1 LNNKN
6 KSIFKVMN
14 AKEALTQIKSLLF
27 SEQEQKAAFAMVEGA
42 LVDGTKVAYDL
53 ETSEIFV
60 IGEDGESIPAPVGEH
75 QLTTGEIVVV
85 TEAGKIAEVKA
96 GEAAKVEI
104 EIEAAEEVPME
115 EPKKDE
121 AMAKFEEVMGALEKK
136 VEELSAKVKAM
147 EEKAEDVKEAVKL
160 SAQVIESLAKEPSDK
175 AITAPNQFAKQ
186 LKTEK
191 NDRYN
196 SLQKAFQ
203 SLKK

>member
-1 LNNKN
+1 M
-6 KSIFKVMN
+6 IMN

-27 SEQEQKAAFAMVEGA
+27 SEQEKKASFAMVEGA
-42 LVDGTKVAYDL
+42 LIDGTKVAYDL
-53 ETSEIFV
+53 ETSEIYV

-75 QLTTGEIVVV
+75 QLSTGEIVVV
-85 TEAGKIAEVKA
+85 TEAGKIAEVKK
-96 GEAAKVEI
+96 GEEQKVEI
-104 EIEAAEEVPME
+104 EIEAAEVPAE

-121 AMAKFEEVMGALEKK
+121 AMAKFEEAMGYLEKK

-147 EEKAEDVKEAVKL
+147 EEKAEDVKEAVKM
-160 SAQVIESLAKEPSDK
+160 SAVILESLAKEPSDK

-191 NDRYN
+191 NERYN
-196 SLQKAFQ
+196 NLQNVFQ

>member
-1 LNNKN
+1 M
-6 KSIFKVMN
+6 IMN

-27 SEQEQKAAFAMVEGA
+27 SEAEKKAAFAMVEGA
-42 LVDGTKVAYDL
+42 LIDGTKVAYDL
-53 ETSEIFV
+53 ETSEIYV

-75 QLTTGEIVVV
+75 QLESGEIVVV
-85 TEAGKIAEVKA
+85 TEAGKIAEVKK
-96 GEAAKVEI
+96 GEEQKVEI
-104 EIEAAEEVPME
+104 EIEAAEE

-121 AMAKFEEVMGALEKK
+121 AMAKFEEAMGYLEKK

-147 EEKAEDVKEAVKL
+147 EEKAEDVKEAVKM
-160 SAQVIESLAKEPSDK
+160 SAVILESLAKEPSDK

-191 NDRYN
+191 NERYN
-196 SLQKAFQ
+196 NLQNVFQ

>member
-1 LNNKN
+1 
-6 KSIFKVMN
+6 MN

-75 QLTTGEIVVV
+75 QLTSGEIVVV

-96 GEAAKVEI
+96 GEEAKVEI
-104 EIEAAEEVPME
+104 EIEAAEEVPAE

>member
-1 LNNKN
+1 
-6 KSIFKVMN
+6 MN

-27 SEQEQKAAFAMVEGA
+27 SEQEEKADFALIEGA
-42 LVDGTKVAYDL
+42 LVDGTKVAYNL

-75 QLTTGEIVVV
+75 QLSTGEIVVV
-85 TEAGKIAEVKA
+85 TEAGKIAEVKV
-96 GEAAKVEI
+96 GEVEI
-104 EIEAAEEVPME
+104 EVEAAEEVPAE

-121 AMAKFEEVMGALEKK
+121 AMAKFEEVMGELEKK

-191 NDRYN
+191 NERYN